1 VVITALIV
9 GVVSLSALLVQASFR
24 EQDLRVELSALA
36 EEHDRLAL
44 EAVAL
49 SSPGRV
55 ASWARG
61 EGMVVAEQ
69 VEILRVR
76 AVSR

>member
-1 VVITALIV
+1 LITALIV

-24 EQDLRVELSALA
+24 EQDLRVDLTTLA
-36 EEHDRLAL
+36 EERDRLAL

-61 EGMVVAEQ
+61 EGMVVAER
-69 VEILRVR
+69 VEVLHVR